1 MSRRS
6 IAYCFLL
13 FFSCLVLYDVSGQ
26 SQKVADSLA
35 EIYKEGA
42 LRDTAQLELLRNL
55 AFNEVHD
62 LKLALHYAEEL
73 IEHSTLL
80 KNDLY
85 LYRGYFQKGNKKKL
99 LGYLEEALD
108 AYIRSIEAA
117 HKAQYFQGEAN
128 AYGAIA
134 GIYSSASNHRNAM
147 IYFNKAISTLRRSD
161 DSVALGSAILNAG
174 DEFLTAEIYDSALL
188 YFKEAEIIFQKTDYL
203 IGKAYTLGN
212 IGMVLAS
219 IGEGNRAEQKIKE
232 ATHILEE
239 LGDYY
244 PVCVY
249 LLSMS
254 DIHHQKGDRPAS
266 LHYATRS
273 LLLAQQYGLKEQ
285 ISESSLKLSELYM
298 HAGNTGESFRHYK
311 NHIVYRD
318 SVNNLEAVQNM
329 ADLRTEYEI
338 SQKQLELFEKEE
350 MLVREKW
357 IRNAFI
363 AALCVMIFL
372 AAMTYRNF
380 RNQQRTNQKIT
391 EQKEE
396 IERKNK
402 DLISLNEEKNN
413 LISIVA
419 HDLKSPVN
427 QIKGMISLVKMTCKV
442 DDESATYFDMMEQS
456 SVRLSDMINKILNVE
471 AIEATQLNVILEPVN
486 LSDVV
491 KANVN
496 RSVVEVSR
504 KQIQIQTSLSEN
516 VMVNSDLRY
525 TDQVIDNLL
534 SNAIKFSPPGK
545 NIYITITHHDAAVVC
560 EIRDEGPGVS
570 ESDKKKLFKKYQ
582 KLSATPTSNESSTG
596 LGLSIVK
603 KFVDAMGGEIWC
615 ESEPEKGAS
624 FFVKFLTCPRE

>member
-26 SQKVADSLA
+26 SQKVADSLT

-73 IEHSTLL
+73 IQQSTLL

-99 LGYLEEALD
+99 LGYLEEALN
-108 AYIRSIEAA
+108 AYIKSIEAA
-117 HKAQYFQGEAN
+117 RKAQYFQGEAN

-134 GIYSSASNHRNAM
+134 GIYSSARNHRNAM

-219 IGEGNRAEQKIKE
+219 IGEGTRAEQKIKE

-254 DIHHQKGDRPAS
+254 DIHHQKGDKPAS

-273 LLLAQQYGLKEQ
+273 LVLAQQYGLKEQ

-380 RNQQRTNQKIT
+380 RNQQLTNKKIT

-402 DLISLNEEKNN
+402 DLLSLNEEKNN

-442 DDESATYFDMMEQS
+442 DEESATYFDMMEQS

-545 NIYITITHHDAAVVC
+545 NIYITITHQDAAVVC

-615 ESEPEKGAS
+615 ESEPGKGAS
-624 FFVKFLTCPRE
+624 FFVKLLACS

>member
-1 MSRRS
+1 MPCRR
-6 IAYCFLL
+6 IAYSFL
-13 FFSCLVLYDVSGQ
+13 FFLSCLVCYDVSGQ

-35 EIYKEGA
+35 KIYKKGT
-42 LRDTAQLELLRNL
+42 LQDTAKLELLRHL
-55 AFNEVHD
+55 AFNEVND
-62 LKLALHYAEEL
+62 LKLALYYAEEL
-73 IEHSTLL
+73 ISQSAATGNH
-80 KNDLY
+80 LY
-85 LYRGYFQKGNKKKL
+85 LFRGFFLKGNTKKL
-99 LGYLEEALD
+99 LGDLEESLE
-108 AYIRSIEAA
+108 AYLRSIDAA
-117 HKAQYFQGEAN
+117 RKAQNFQGEAN

-147 IYFNKAISTLRRSD
+147 IYFNKAISILRQSH
-161 DSVALGSAILNAG
+161 DSVSLASAILNAG
-174 DEFLTAEIYDSALL
+174 DEFLTIKIYDSALL
-188 YFKEAEIIFQKTDYL
+188 YFREAEIIFQKTDYL
-203 IGKAYTLGN
+203 IGKAYSSGN

-219 IGEGNRAEQKIKE
+219 MGEDNLAEQKIKE

-254 DIHHQKGDRPAS
+254 DIHHQKGDKPAA

-298 HAGNTGESFRHYK
+298 RAGNTDESFRHYK

-350 MLVREKW
+350 MLAREKW

-363 AALCVMIFL
+363 AAFCVMIFL
-372 AAMTYRNF
+372 AALTYRNF
-380 RNQQRTNQKIT
+380 KNQQRTNQKVT

-427 QIKGMISLVKMTCKV
+427 QIKGMISLVRMTCKV
-442 DDESATYFDMMEQS
+442 DEESATYFDMMEQS

-486 LSDVV
+486 FSDVV
-491 KANVN
+491 RANVN
-496 RSVVEVSR
+496 RSIVEVNR
-504 KQIQIQTSLSEN
+504 KQIQIQTSLPEN
-516 VMVNSDLRY
+516 IIVNSDLRY

-545 NIYITITHHDAAVVC
+545 NIYITITHHDTTALC
-560 EIRDEGPGVS
+560 EIRDEGPGIS

-582 KLSATPTSNESSTG
+582 KLSAMPTSNESSTG

-615 ESEPEKGAS
+615 ESEPGNGAS
-624 FFVKFLTCPRE
+624 FFVRLLTYPHT